1 MREPFVHEAVLRMD
15 ADADTRAPGAS
26 VTVELCG
33 HWEHEPPCPVAAHH
47 TRAERVG
54 DEVRVRVLFATEAP
68 RETEVRARIA
78 SALAEGRHVGPDGAA
93 TRWTLL
99 DDGPGT
105 VAATEADH
113 ARRLAHPG
121 P

>member
-47 TRAERVG
+47 TRAEEVG
-54 DEVRVRVLFATEAP
+54 DEVRLRVLFATEAG
-68 RETEVRARIA
+68 REGEVRARIA
-78 SALAEGRHVGPDGAA
+78 AALAQGGFRT

-99 DDGPGT
+99 GDSPGT
-105 VAATEADH
+105 VAEDEADH
-113 ARRLAHPG
+113 ARRLATG
-121 P
+121 